1 MDDCSRLVARRNPS
15 PSRGTPCAATS
26 IERMVDLM
34 ERRYQDLGA
43 LVVIGIILI
52 FGGLYSDGLGLL
64 GWMLAIMAGIALI
77 VGAIGRRRGT
87 RR

>member
-1 MDDCSRLVARRNPS
+1 
-15 PSRGTPCAATS
+15 
-26 IERMVDLM
+26 M

-43 LVVIGIILI
+43 LLVVGIILI

-64 GWMLAIMAGIALI
+64 GWILVIMSGIALL
-77 VGAIGRRRGT
+77 VGAIDRRRGD